1 MSFIEIESDHSRSE
15 CLSEAMLVPA
25 GVSARAKEV
34 GSLIVVD
41 AVDLLATGGK
51 EGNHFGSDEAGGASD
66 KKLHAYNLW
75 VREVGVGKGIFGPAT
90 YLTPRSRSPDRVGVE
105 TQRANRD
112 SGVKGVKEAGKGELE
127 GKIRNSEFGNRKAEK
142 GGKDYW
148 GEGGWIDFMR
158 ELRAGRSSLTPWVA
172 VSQSLEGRTE
182 SYP

>member
-1 MSFIEIESDHSRSE
+1 
-15 CLSEAMLVPA
+15 MLVPA

-66 KKLHAYNLW
+66 KKLPAYNLW

-90 YLTPRSRSPDRVGVE
+90 YLTPRARSPDRVGVE

-112 SGVKGVKEAGKGELE
+112 SGVKAPRSRDPACAG
-127 GKIRNSEFGNRKAEK
+127 
-142 GGKDYW
+142 
-148 GEGGWIDFMR
+148 DF
-158 ELRAGRSSLTPWVA
+158 
-172 VSQSLEGRTE
+172 
-182 SYP
+182 